1 MAATEPTPLA
11 PGHCLLFATA
21 DWDTPYW
28 TNKQHT
34 ADHLAKAGWQVLY
47 VESIGLRAPKVG
59 SGTDWARIARR
70 LWRGLR
76 GPRHVAPGIWV
87 YSPLVIPFRHDHPWI
102 RSLNRGLLSHS
113 LRRFIRSHRFVRP
126 LVWTYHPFVLDLL
139 KDLDADA
146 ATSTGPLVYHCVDDL
161 SAIPGIDAKAFNAE
175 EVRLLEKADHVFTT
189 SAALHAKCAAHHTRV
204 HDFPNVVDLDHFGQ
218 ARSPGA
224 LPAELLAIPSPRL
237 AYVGALSDF
246 KVDFPLLEQVA
257 RAHPK
262 WQVVLIGEEREGQAD
277 PLLASLAQLPN
288 VHRLGHRPY
297 QRLPDYLR
305 GMDVGLLPTR
315 INDYTRSMFPMK
327 YFEYLAAG
335 IPVVS
340 TPLDFTR
347 RHTHGLAIG
356 ADADGFAEAIATQ
369 LQRGRLTDEEVGAY
383 VGENTWSHRLNKML
397 SRVAGHP
404 QD

>member
-1 MAATEPTPLA
+1 MAAAEPTPPA

-102 RSLNRGLLSHS
+102 RTLNRSLLSHGV
-113 LRRFIRSHRFVRP
+113 RRFMRSHQFVHP
-126 LVWTYHPFVLDLL
+126 LVWTYHPYVLDQLT
-139 KDLDADA
+139 DLDAEA

-175 EVRLLEKADHVFTT
+175 EVRLLARAHTVFTT
-189 SAALHAKCAAHHTRV
+189 SAELHGKCAEHHPRV
-204 HDFPNVVDLDHFGQ
+204 HDFPNVVDADHF
-218 ARSPGA
+218 ARAHSAAA
-224 LPAELLAIPSPRL
+224 LPADLAAIPRPRL
-237 AYVGALSDF
+237 VYVGALSDF
-246 KVDFPLLEQVA
+246 KVDFQLLTAVA
-257 RAHPK
+257 RRKPE
-262 WQVVLIGEEREGQAD
+262 WQIVLIGDEREGQHD
-277 PLLASLAQLPN
+277 PALASLARMPN

-297 QRLPDYLR
+297 QDLPEYLR
-305 GMDVGLLPTR
+305 GVDVGLLPTR

-327 YFEYLAAG
+327 YYEYLAAG
-335 IPVVS
+335 VPVVS
-340 TPLDFTR
+340 TPLEFTR
-347 RHTHGLAIG
+347 QQRAGMVIGDGEDAFIEAIG
-356 ADADGFAEAIATQ
+356 TQ
-369 LQRGRLTDEEVGAY
+369 LAHGRLSAENARAL
-383 VGENTWSHRLNKML
+383 VGEHTWAARLQRML
-397 SRVAGHP
+397 ALIGREART
-404 QD
+404 

>member
-1 MAATEPTPLA
+1 MPSADTARPPA
-11 PGHCLLFATA
+11 GDCLLLATA

-34 ADHLAKAGWQVLY
+34 AAHLAQAGWRVLY
-47 VESIGLRAPKVG
+47 VESIGLRAPKIG

-76 GPRHVAPGIWV
+76 GPSRVDDHLWV
-87 YSPLVIPFRHDHPWI
+87 FSPLVIPFRHDHPAI
-102 RSLNRGLLSHS
+102 RWLNRALLGGT
-113 LRRFIRSHRFVRP
+113 LRRFLKRHGFQRP
-126 LVWTYHPFVLDLL
+126 MVWTYHPYVLDLL
-139 KDLDADA
+139 DQLHADA
-146 ATSTGPLVYHCVDDL
+146 ATVTGPLVYHCVDDL
-161 SAIPGIDAKAFNAE
+161 SAIPGIDADAFNAE
-175 EVRLLEKADHVFTT
+175 ERRLLQRADHVFTT
-189 SAALHAKCAAHHTRV
+189 SAALHAKCAAHHPRV

-218 ARSPGA
+218 ARRPGT
-224 LPAELLAIPSPRL
+224 LPAELQAIPSPRL

-257 RAHPK
+257 IAHPQ
-262 WQVVLIGEEREGQAD
+262 WQMVLIGEEREGQAD
-277 PLLASLAQLPN
+277 PRLASLAQLPN

-335 IPVVS
+335 MPVVS
-340 TPLDFTR
+340 TPLEFTR
-347 RHTHGLAIG
+347 RHAQGLAIG
-356 ADADGFAEAIATQ
+356 ADAAGFAEAIAAQ
-369 LQRGRLTDEEVGAY
+369 MRRGRLTDAEVAAF
-383 VGENTWSHRLNKML
+383 VGENTWSHRLDKML
-397 SRVAGHP
+397 SHVAGHP
-404 QD
+404 HD

>member
-1 MAATEPTPLA
+1 MPAAERDALPT
-11 PGHCLLFATA
+11 GDCLLFATA

-34 ADHLAKAGWQVLY
+34 AAHLAQAGWRVLY

-59 SGTDWARIARR
+59 SGTDWARLGRR

-76 GPRHVAPGIWV
+76 GPRRVDDRLWV
-87 YSPLVIPFRHDHPWI
+87 FSPLVIPFRHDHPLI
-102 RSLNRGLLSHS
+102 RALNRWLLGGTLS
-113 LRRFIRSHRFVRP
+113 RFMKRQRFRQP
-126 LVWTYHPFVLDLL
+126 MVWTYHPYVLDLL
-139 KDLDADA
+139 DQLQADP
-146 ATSTGPLVYHCVDDL
+146 ATTTGPLVYHCVDDL
-161 SAIPGIDAKAFNAE
+161 SAIPGIDASAFNRE
-175 EVRLLEKADHVFTT
+175 EQRLLARADQVFTT
-189 SAALHAKCAAHHTRV
+189 SPALHAKCAAHHERV
-204 HDFPNVVDLDHFGQ
+204 HDFPNVVDMAHFGQ
-218 ARSPGA
+218 ARAPGPI
-224 LPAELLAIPSPRL
+224 PADLAAIPTPRL

-257 RAHPK
+257 SANPQ

-277 PLLASLAQLPN
+277 PRLASLAQRPN

-305 GMDVGLLPTR
+305 GMDAGLLPTR

-335 IPVVS
+335 MPVVS
-340 TPLDFTR
+340 TPLEFTR
-347 RHTHGLAIG
+347 EHTQGLAIG
-356 ADADGFAEAIATQ
+356 ADAAGFAEAIATQ
-369 LQRGRLTDEEVGAY
+369 LRRGRLTDQEVAAF

-397 SRVAGHP
+397 SHVVGHP
-404 QD
+404 HV

>member
-1 MAATEPTPLA
+1 MPPAEPAQRP
-11 PGHCLLFATA
+11 PGDCLLFATA

-34 ADHLAKAGWQVLY
+34 AAHLARAGWRVLY
-47 VESIGLRAPKVG
+47 VESIGLRAPRVG
-59 SGTDWARIARR
+59 SGTDLARLARR

-76 GPRHVAPGIWV
+76 GPRQADSRLWV
-87 YSPLVIPFRHDHPWI
+87 FSPLVIPFRHDHPAI
-102 RSLNRGLLSHS
+102 RWLNQFLLGAT
-113 LRRFIRSHRFVRP
+113 LRRFMKRHRFDRP
-126 LVWTYHPFVLDLL
+126 LVWTYHPYVLDLL
-139 KDLDADA
+139 DQLQAEP
-146 ATSTGPLVYHCVDDL
+146 ATATGPLVYHCVDDL
-161 SAIPGIDAKAFNAE
+161 SAIPGIDAEAFNRE
-175 EVRLLEKADHVFTT
+175 ERRLLGRADHVFTT
-189 SAALHAKCAAHHTRV
+189 SAALQAKCAAHHPRV
-204 HDFPNVVDLDHFGQ
+204 LDFPNVVDLDHFGQ
-218 ARSPGA
+218 ARSPGP
-224 LPAELLAIPSPRL
+224 LPAELQVIPSPRL

-246 KVDFPLLEQVA
+246 KVDFPLLERVA
-257 RAHPK
+257 RSHPQ

-277 PLLASLAQLPN
+277 PRLASLAQLPN

-340 TPLDFTR
+340 TPLEFTR
-347 RHTHGLAIG
+347 RHTQGLAIG
-356 ADADGFAEAIATQ
+356 ADAGDFAQAIDAQ
-369 LQRGRLTDEEVGAY
+369 LRRGRLTDQEVDAF
-383 VGENTWSHRLNKML
+383 VGENTWSRRLDKML
-397 SRVAGHP
+397 SHVAGHP